1 MIIKYKHI
9 WRHTIYWEQSIT
21 NNNKNIVYTSQYLH
35 FLVFQEASG
44 YLVRSLLVLFNQDTH
59 VGFIFFSYRQLGDQ
73 VYPVYQSFFFFFLF
87 LTVTLAPPLSALP
100 LPSSYSPF
108 CPSQVSCRLRGH
120 RGLENSPP
128 EEQHCWDKVSRATQA
143 DRDKVLPSAP
153 FFFLCGL
160 MLQHSTC
167 PGEPHVSILFFQQI
181 NQNPVFLFKTKWI

>member
-128 EEQHCWDKVSRATQA
+128 KSSTAGIKFPERRRQTGTKSF
-143 DRDKVLPSAP
+143 LPPP
-153 FFFLCGL
+153 FFF
-160 MLQHSTC
+160 S
-167 PGEPHVSILFFQQI
+167 V
-181 NQNPVFLFKTKWI
+181 V